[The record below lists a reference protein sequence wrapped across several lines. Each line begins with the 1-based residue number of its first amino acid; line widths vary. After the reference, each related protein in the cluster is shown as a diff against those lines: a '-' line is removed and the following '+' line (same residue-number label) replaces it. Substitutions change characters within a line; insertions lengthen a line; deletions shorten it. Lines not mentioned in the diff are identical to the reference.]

1 MILPS
6 VTGAARLAWN
16 HPRYV
21 EQLVIKKLNLISRY
35 RWIKDH
41 PTEDDRVPPPLIYKL
56 VLTYKCNLRCTF
68 CYEWGEAGW
77 CINEDR
83 HQIVKELPWEVIEK
97 VMADAAT
104 HHSSFIL
111 SGGEP
116 LLYSRFRDLSMELK
130 KTSRVAITCTNGMLL
145 DRYLDISSDHPYM
158 TYLVSLDGLEPQN
171 DRLRGRGVYG
181 RVTENIRQL
190 KALRKAPYLAVQFT
204 IRPENVEIM
213 YDFCHEMVEL
223 GVDWIL
229 LNLCWF
235 ITESQ
240 ARSYEEFMRKH
251 FSISPVSHLG
261 YLLPY
266 ELDKDEF
273 VRQYGRIQSRT
284 WPIQI
289 SCYLQKPEDI
299 YAFVDTPQTPPG
311 NDFCY
316 KQWIRMDITPD
327 GTVAPCILYP
337 DILVGDLRAQSVGEV
352 WNSAASASF
361 RQMRRTECL
370 PVCSKCD
377 ALYLYDAGRRAL

>member
-6 VTGAARLAWN
+6 AKGAARLAWN

-21 EQLVIKKLNLISRY
+21 EQLLMKKLNLMSRY

-41 PTEDDRVPPPLIYKL
+41 PNEDDRVPAPLIYKL
-56 VLTYKCNLRCTF
+56 VLTYKCNLRCSF

-77 CINEDR
+77 CIGEDR
-83 HQIVKELPWEVIEK
+83 DQIAKELPWEVVEK
-97 VMADAAT
+97 VTADAASR
-104 HHSSFIL
+104 HSSFIL

-116 LLYSRFRDLSMELK
+116 LLYSRFRDLGTALH
-130 KTSRVAITCTNGMLL
+130 KTGRVAITCTNGMLL
-145 DRYLDISSDHPYM
+145 DRYLDISSDNPFL

-171 DRLRGRGVYG
+171 DQLRGRGVYR
-181 RVTENIRQL
+181 RVTENIRRL
-190 KALRKAPYLAVQFT
+190 KGVKKAPYLAVQFT
-204 IRPENVEIM
+204 IRPENVEVM
-213 YDFCHEMVEL
+213 YDFCSKMVDL

-240 ARSYEEFMRKH
+240 AREYEEFMRKH
-251 FSISPVSHLG
+251 FGISPVSHLG

-266 ELDKDEF
+266 DLDKDEF
-273 VRQYGRIQSRT
+273 VRQFARIQSRT

-289 SCYLQKPEDI
+289 SCYLEKPEDI
-299 YAFVDTPQTPPG
+299 YAFVDTPQIPPG

-337 DILVGDLRAQSVGEV
+337 DVLVGDLRTQSIGDV

-361 RQMRRTECL
+361 RQMRRTERL

-377 ALYLYDAGRRAL
+377 VLYLYDAGRRAL